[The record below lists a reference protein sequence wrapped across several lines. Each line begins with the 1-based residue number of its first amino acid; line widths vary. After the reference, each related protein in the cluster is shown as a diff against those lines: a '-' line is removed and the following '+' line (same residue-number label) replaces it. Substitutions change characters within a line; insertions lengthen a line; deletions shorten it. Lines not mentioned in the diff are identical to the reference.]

1 MRPVNS
7 RISYFIVFIILCS
20 LGLTCCDNT
29 DVPGAQPVQQ
39 ISKMQAEPT
48 DPTAKVLTIAIIFAT
63 ADPVYKQVTKSAKAA
78 ASKAGIQLIVKAPNE
93 ANLEQQIRIM
103 ENLIKQKV
111 DGIAISPVDSEA
123 MTPYINKAVEAGI
136 KVICFDNDAPHSKR
150 LTYFGIDNYDAGRR
164 IAEYVDH
171 LLAGQG
177 MVIAETGM
185 IGFNNIRQR
194 VAGFK
199 DYLANSPGVQ
209 LLELRTDGDHADKA
223 TSNIEDMIEDHP
235 HFDVFVGFDS
245 QASSSAIL
253 VWKAKGLRQ
262 FAVTFNNT
270 PSILSGIRNDQIT
283 ATIDQSEDSWGYLIL
298 QQLTAACSGQPLPD
312 NNRLNVRILNRD
324 NWNTSGAIK

>member
-1 MRPVNS
+1 MNPAYSRMRYLTV
-7 RISYFIVFIILCS
+7 IMILCS
-20 LGLTCCDNT
+20 LGLSSCSTASAPSIQT
-29 DVPGAQPVQQ
+29 KKKTTKLQTSSPAVQR
-39 ISKMQAEPT
+39 
-48 DPTAKVLTIAIIFAT
+48 LTMAIIFAT
-63 ADPVYKQVTKSAKAA
+63 ADPVYKQVTKSAKAT

-136 KVICFDNDAPHSKR
+136 KVTCFDNDAPHSKR
-150 LTYFGIDNYDAGRR
+150 LAYFGIDNYEAGRR
-164 IAEYVDH
+164 MAEYVDN
-171 LLAGQG
+171 LLGGQG

-199 DYLANSPGVQ
+199 DYLASSPGVQ
-209 LLELRTDGDHADKA
+209 LLELRTDGDHADRSIA
-223 TSNIEDMIEDHP
+223 NIEAMIEAHP
-235 HFDVFVGFDS
+235 HFDAFVGFDS

-283 ATIDQSEDSWGYLIL
+283 ATIDQSEDSWGNIIL
-298 QQLTAACSGQPLPD
+298 QQLTAACSGQPLPVI
-312 NNRLNVRILNRD
+312 NRLNVKILTRD
-324 NWNTSGAIK
+324 NWNTAAGN